1 MNNKSLFNTNAKGYT
16 KHYYAESE
24 RIASRIG
31 GGGIIEIDSPIVR
44 REDVKKKVL
53 DLNSPHLK
61 KVLDCLQRPE
71 VYLKNTLEDI
81 YRYKDIVEH
90 EDECYWYHPASSWI
104 TYSDGSAVQHLHY
117 LPWGEDFVDQ
127 RSTNWNAMYTFS
139 AKEKDTETGY
149 SYFGARYYSSDLSIW
164 LSVDPMA
171 AKYAHQSNYVYCSDN
186 PIRMIDP
193 NGEEGIVVSGGEHN
207 NGRYTYNFI
216 EPAITPLKELKA
228 AGGDESITW
237 VVMTA
242 GYSKEDI
249 EKFQSVANDLGVGFQ
264 AISSAEEF
272 TNYLNSKDIGT
283 NMLSDARK
291 NDKIT
296 SLTVFGHG
304 IPGSAEFAYGQ
315 QVVSLF
321 SWGLT
326 GVEKLN
332 KGAFDNADINLY
344 TCNSATDCEVRM
356 PMAGENAKRI
366 RYVH

>member
-1 MNNKSLFNTNAKGYT
+1 MIQCFAYSTSPSPRPI
-16 KHYYAESE
+16 AES
-24 RIASRIG
+24 
-31 GGGIIEIDSPIVR
+31 
-44 REDVKKKVL
+44 
-53 DLNSPHLK
+53 H
-61 KVLDCLQRPE
+61 
-71 VYLKNTLEDI
+71 
-81 YRYKDIVEH
+81 
-90 EDECYWYHPASSWI
+90 
-104 TYSDGSAVQHLHY
+104 
-117 LPWGEDFVDQ
+117 
-127 RSTNWNAMYTFS
+127 TFS
-139 AKEKDTETGY
+139 AKEKDTETGL
-149 SYFGARYYSSDLSIW
+149 SYFGSRYYSSDLSIW
-164 LSVDPMA
+164 LSVDPQA

-207 NGRYTYNFI
+207 NGRYKYNFI
-216 EPAITPLKELKA
+216 EPAITRLKELKA

-326 GVEKLN
+326 DVEKLN

-344 TCNSATDCEVRM
+344 TCNSATDCENSKSLGYALAQKTSATVTGYRGQSTYAKMNIGESKRAKRNRRWNGFNTNGSVRM